1 MRRENFKKMFEND
14 FKGYPGPFLRFD
26 FRPDKR
32 RLLFSQISAEI
43 AGKIFASLWRCRER
57 DKKNT
62 RLVR

>member
-43 AGKIFASLWRCRER
+43 AGKIFASL
-57 DKKNT
+57 
-62 RLVR
+62 